1 MVDDSPL
8 SSEKPA
14 SGRRSR
20 ADRALETRRKL
31 IDAAA
36 RVVGAEGY
44 ANASVAKITALAD
57 IAQGTF
63 YNYFSSQ
70 QDLFD
75 SLLPE
80 LGGELLDFIRERIA
94 GEADSFRREE
104 IGFRAYFDFLA
115 ERPEFYRILN
125 EAEVFAPKAF
135 RDHMANM
142 AEGYMR
148 ALTRGQAKGELP
160 GYEPRELEVI
170 VYALLAARNYISYR
184 FVYRDGQRRRL
195 PQWVDRAYL
204 KMVTGGMRAG
214 AGGGRRHNV
223 ARPAPPVRETA
234 RLRIEASPPGTSRIE
249 ADVAEPPGHGRAE
262 APHALLMELIEAA
275 AERAAASAVRR
286 PVRLQSLAT
295 SFPAPATGETL
306 IATAEAVAD
315 RDAVH
320 VAVQVR
326 ALAQRSRMVASAQ
339 AVFSALPGSDNED
352 TESDDV

>member
-1 MVDDSPL
+1 
-8 SSEKPA
+8 
-14 SGRRSR
+14 
-20 ADRALETRRKL
+20 
-31 IDAAA
+31 
-36 RVVGAEGY
+36 
-44 ANASVAKITALAD
+44 
-57 IAQGTF
+57 
-63 YNYFSSQ
+63 
-70 QDLFD
+70 
-75 SLLPE
+75 
-80 LGGELLDFIRERIA
+80 
-94 GEADSFRREE
+94 
-104 IGFRAYFDFLA
+104 
-115 ERPEFYRILN
+115 
-125 EAEVFAPKAF
+125 
-135 RDHMANM
+135 
-142 AEGYMR
+142 
-148 ALTRGQAKGELP
+148 
-160 GYEPRELEVI
+160 
-170 VYALLAARNYISYR
+170 
-184 FVYRDGQRRRL
+184 
-195 PQWVDRAYL
+195 
-204 KMVTGGMRAG
+204 MVTGGMRAG